1 MALLRMAA
9 MGAPV
14 IAISDKVAGMLGE
27 HAAARGVPVTFVR
40 VDQDGSLLDEAGEIG
55 AVLATGL
62 PPAHLSRLLREHA
75 SIRWVAAQSAGV
87 DGVLVPE
94 IAERGITLTRVR
106 HVHDAY
112 VAEFSIALI
121 LAAAKRLQ
129 EIVLAQQRK
138 EWLHMQPSL
147 VRDKT
152 LAIVGYGEIGR
163 ALAKL
168 ARAFEMRIL
177 GVRMRPRPDKL
188 ADEVWGAERLDD
200 ALRQADF
207 VVLAVPGGGS
217 RKHLIGEKQLRLLR
231 KEAFL
236 INVGRG
242 EVVDEVALDRVL
254 REEGFAGALI
264 DTFEVEPLPQDSPLW
279 TNPRVLVTAHLA
291 GLRAAPVGDT
301 VLDQLVENMA
311 RFSRGEPLMNE
322 VEVSRGY

>member
-1 MALLRMAA
+1 
-9 MGAPV
+9 
-14 IAISDKVAGMLGE
+14 
-27 HAAARGVPVTFVR
+27 
-40 VDQDGSLLDEAGEIG
+40 
-55 AVLATGL
+55 
-62 PPAHLSRLLREHA
+62 
-75 SIRWVAAQSAGV
+75 
-87 DGVLVPE
+87 
-94 IAERGITLTRVR
+94 
-106 HVHDAY
+106 
-112 VAEFSIALI
+112 
-121 LAAAKRLQ
+121 
-129 EIVLAQQRK
+129 
-138 EWLHMQPSL
+138 
-147 VRDKT
+147 
-152 LAIVGYGEIGR
+152 
-163 ALAKL
+163 
-168 ARAFEMRIL
+168 
-177 GVRMRPRPDKL
+177 
-188 ADEVWGAERLDD
+188 VWGAERLDD